1 MSFVLD
7 VFAKT
12 SVILFVAVGLSMA
25 FRRSSA
31 SLRHAVWIASLAGA
45 VLLPIA
51 AALVPQLEWSALPK
65 TATSVTFLLM
75 DNGPSSATPNT
86 SLKQDGAIP
95 PPTSSLAIAFVW
107 MFGAV
112 LFLFRF
118 GAGVIAVRGMAK
130 KAAVVDEEGWLT
142 LIEELRSDL
151 GIRRRVNVFFSQV
164 PASP

>member
-25 FRRSSA
+25 LRRSSA

-65 TATSVTFLLM
+65 PATSVTFLPM
-75 DNGPSSATPNT
+75 ETPSSAAPNT
-86 SLKQDGAIP
+86 LLKPNAANP
-95 PPTSSLAIAFVW
+95 PLTSSLAIAFVW

-118 GAGVIAVRGMAK
+118 GAGIIAVRGVAK
-130 KAAVVDEEGWLT
+130 KAAGVDEEGWLT
-142 LIEELRSDL
+142 LIEELRTDL
-151 GIRRRVNVFFSQV
+151 GIRRRVNVL
-164 PASP
+164 